1 MIRRWSWGDKGGDG
15 VGSWGSGMGV
25 VFLEMGQLRVP
36 GADRKQ
42 EVTPSAEL
50 EPGPDGTGT
59 NVRLDRLR
67 DENTIKKTWLSNFGS
82 F

>member
-1 MIRRWSWGDKGGDG
+1 
-15 VGSWGSGMGV
+15 
-25 VFLEMGQLRVP
+25 MGQLRVP
-36 GADRKQ
+36 GADRQQ

-67 DENTIKKTWLSNFGS
+67 DENTIKKTWLSSFGP

>member
-1 MIRRWSWGDKGGDG
+1 
-15 VGSWGSGMGV
+15 
-25 VFLEMGQLRVP
+25 MGQLRVP
-36 GADRKQ
+36 GADPQQ

-67 DENTIKKTWLSNFGS
+67 DENTIKKTWLSSFGP